1 MPHVHVKK
9 TTLRAMRISRSTN
22 VSSCLAAL
30 SGSIIEHSPISF
42 NNRTD
47 TNVESPARACA
58 PGKSLQPSVC
68 STSLQSGWA
77 SP

>member
-1 MPHVHVKK
+1 VHVKK

-30 SGSIIEHSPISF
+30 SGSIIGHSPISF

-47 TNVESPARACA
+47 TKIESRQILRPS
-58 PGKSLQPSVC
+58 KSLAAQHLWHALAVWEGIPLA
-68 STSLQSGWA
+68 TL
-77 SP
+77 